1 MITITEYNDPMV
13 HITDIYELKSKLN
26 KLKHQLNKE
35 PKSYQEKELANKY
48 LNKVFDYLDEL
59 KLF

>member
-1 MITITEYNDPMV
+1 MV
-13 HITDIYELKSKLN
+13 HITDIYELKAKLN
-26 KLKHQLNKE
+26 NLKHQLDKE

>member
-1 MITITEYNDPMV
+1 MV
-13 HITDIYELKSKLN
+13 NITDIYELKAKLN

-35 PKSYQEKELANKY
+35 SKSYQEKELANKY
-48 LNKVFDYLDEL
+48 LDKVFDYLDEL